1 MVKTFN
7 VVLTGCKKHYKLP
20 VVKAVKKSLEI
31 GLKEAKDKVD
41 ATDVIPVNLK
51 EGISEDEAAK
61 LKTVIEKAGGIV
73 EVIRQY

>member
-1 MVKTFN
+1 MAKTFN
-7 VVLTGCKKHYKLP
+7 VVLTGCKEHYKLP
-20 VVKAVKKSLEI
+20 VVKAIKKSLEI

-51 EGISEDEAAK
+51 EGISEDEATK

-73 EVIRQY
+73 EVIQQH